1 MSSTAFIHAV
11 LILLAVFLV
20 LWGSFV
26 LRDGLANTINDEETE
41 DIWKI
46 LLYLPFLVMWIWC
59 FILEII
65 LTIIGILL
73 IIDAANGLKKW
84 WHSQ

>member
-1 MSSTAFIHAV
+1 MSTIGLIHAA
-11 LILLAVFLV
+11 LIVAAAIVV
-20 LWGSFV
+20 LWCSFA
-26 LRDGLANTINDEETE
+26 LRDGLANTINNEETE
-41 DIWKI
+41 DIWKVF
-46 LLYLPFLVMWIWC
+46 LYLPFLVMWIWC
-59 FILEII
+59 FILKII